1 MQIDLTKSKVVCVGR
16 NYVEHIHELNNEV
29 PESPVI
35 FIKLNS
41 SISKNLRLSSAREIH
56 YECEIVF
63 AFDHDSNIKAVGLG
77 LDLTDRNLQ
86 SKLKAKGLPWEL
98 AKAFDNSAVISEFVK
113 INNQDIEFL
122 NFKAYKNN
130 SLIQRGGYD
139 LMIYKPQQIIDF
151 LRQNEIS
158 VAENDL
164 LMTGTPKGVGVV
176 NEDDKFRIEL
186 FCKDRKILETT
197 FG

>member
-1 MQIDLTKSKVVCVGR
+1 M
-16 NYVEHIHELNNEV
+16 
-29 PESPVI
+29 
-35 FIKLNS
+35 
-41 SISKNLRLSSAREIH
+41 
-56 YECEIVF
+56 
-63 AFDHDSNIKAVGLG
+63 
-77 LDLTDRNLQ
+77 
-86 SKLKAKGLPWEL
+86 
-98 AKAFDNSAVISEFVK
+98 ISEFVK
-113 INNQDIEFL
+113 INNHDIEFL

-130 SLIQRGGYD
+130 SLIQQGSYD

-151 LRQNEIS
+151 LKQNEIS

>member
-1 MQIDLTKSKVVCVGR
+1 MKFQRAQSYL
-16 NYVEHIHELNNEV
+16 
-29 PESPVI
+29 
-35 FIKLNS
+35 S
-41 SISKNLRLSSAREIH
+41 SLIRAYLKNLRLSSAREIH

>member
-35 FIKLNS
+35 FIKPNS
-41 SISKNLRLSSAREIH
+41 SISKNLRLSSTREIH

-63 AFDHDSNIKAVGLG
+63 AFDHDSNIKAVALG

-86 SKLKAKGLPWEL
+86 SKLKTNGLPWEL
-98 AKAFDNSAVISEFVK
+98 AKAFDNSAVISEFVE
-113 INNQDIEFL
+113 IDSQDIEFL

-130 SLIQRGGYD
+130 ILIQQGSYD

-151 LRQNEIS
+151 LSQNEIS

-176 NEDDKFRIEL
+176 NQGDKFRIEL

>member
-29 PESPVI
+29 PDSPVI
-35 FIKLNS
+35 FIKPNS
-41 SISKNLRLSSAREIH
+41 SISKDLRLSPTREIH

-63 AFDHDSNIKAVGLG
+63 VFDHDSNIKAVGLG
-77 LDLTDRNLQ
+77 LDLTDRSLQ
-86 SKLKAKGLPWEL
+86 SKLKTNGLPWEL
-98 AKAFDNSAVISEFVK
+98 AKAFDNSAVISELVE
-113 INNQDIEFL
+113 IDSQDIEFL

-130 SLIQRGGYD
+130 TLIQQGSYD

-151 LRQNEIS
+151 LSQNEIS

-176 NEDDKFRIEL
+176 NESDKFRIEL

>member
-1 MQIDLTKSKVVCVGR
+1 MQIDLTKSKVICVGR

-29 PESPVI
+29 PDNPVI
-35 FIKLNS
+35 FIKPNS
-41 SISKNLRLSSAREIH
+41 SITKTRKLSSKRETH

-63 AFDHDSNIKAVGLG
+63 IFDNNSNIKAVGLG

-98 AKAFDNSAVISEFVK
+98 AKAFDNSAVISEFVAIDSK
-113 INNQDIEFL
+113 DIAFL
-122 NFKAYKNN
+122 NFKACKNDI
-130 SLIQRGGYD
+130 LIQQGSYD

-151 LRQNEIS
+151 LQQNEIS
-158 VAENDL
+158 ICENDL

-176 NEDDKFRIEL
+176 NTGDKFKIEL
-186 FCKDRKILETT
+186 FCRDKKILATT
-197 FG
+197 F